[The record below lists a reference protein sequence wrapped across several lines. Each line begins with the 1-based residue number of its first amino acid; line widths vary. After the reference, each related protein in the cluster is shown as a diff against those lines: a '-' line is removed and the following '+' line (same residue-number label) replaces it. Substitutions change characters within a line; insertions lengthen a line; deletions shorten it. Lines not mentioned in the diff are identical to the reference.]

1 MVLDENYLQ
10 KYPVDSGFLE
20 GSIHGPTL
28 FLLYI
33 NHFPDDVI
41 FNIVHYAND
50 TTLYSYCDQAFVL
63 WQELELTFELESD
76 LRDAKDYSRI
86 WLVDFNA
93 GKTQLVMFDW
103 SNKSGTINVKMDRSR
118 LEKKNHFLKC

>member
-1 MVLDENYLQ
+1 M
-10 KYPVDSGFLE
+10 
-20 GSIHGPTL
+20 
-28 FLLYI
+28 
-33 NHFPDDVI
+33 
-41 FNIVHYAND
+41 
-50 TTLYSYCDQAFVL
+50 
-63 WQELELTFELESD
+63 WQQLELTFELESD

-86 WLVDFNA
+86 WLVDFNV